1 MKKIVICGGHLTPA
15 LALLEELA
23 KRRNL
28 KIFFFGRKFAT
39 EGSSNLSVEYH
50 SISACNIPFISLT
63 TGRWQRK
70 FTQYTLTSLAKIPI
84 GFAQSLFYLLK
95 IRPNLIVSFGGYLS
109 VPVVFAGWLLGIE
122 IVCHEQSIVPG
133 LATKINSLFAK
144 KVFLTWSQS
153 QHYFGTKG
161 EVIGNLTRKAIFQ
174 KITRNQKIQD
184 FLDKKGKL
192 IFITGGNQGSHFL
205 NTKIASLLPKLKN
218 YLIFHQVGTA
228 NFQGD
233 QDNAKQVKRENYF
246 VVTWLD
252 SSDFGAVTNRADL
265 LISRSGANTVWD
277 LAILA
282 KIAILVPLP
291 IAAGHEQETNAQILQ
306 KAGSALIIRQDE
318 LTPAKLLDAIS
329 QMFVRINQHQ
339 KAARNL
345 QKILPRD
352 ATAKFTTYCLSF
364 LK

>member
-39 EGSSNLSVEYH
+39 EGSSNLSVEYR

-84 GFAQSLFYLLK
+84 GFAQSLFYLVK
-95 IRPNLIVSFGGYLS
+95 TKPNLIISFGGYLS
-109 VPVVFAGWLLGIE
+109 VPVVFAGWLLGIDS
-122 IVCHEQSIVPG
+122 IGHEQSIVPG
-133 LATKINSLFAK
+133 LATKINSLFVK
-144 KVFLTWSQS
+144 KVFLTWPQTKR
-153 QHYFGTKG
+153 YFDAKG

-184 FLDKKGKL
+184 FLDKKGRL
-192 IFITGGNQGSHFL
+192 VFITGGNQGSHFL
-205 NTKIASLLPKLKN
+205 NTLVASLVPKLKD
-218 YLIFHQVGTA
+218 YLILHQVGTA

-233 QDNAKQVKRENYF
+233 LDRAKQIKRNNYF
-246 VVTWLD
+246 AVTWLD
-252 SSDFGAVTNRADL
+252 SPDFGAVANRADL
-265 LISRSGANTVWD
+265 VISRSGANTVWD

-291 IAAGHEQETNAQILQ
+291 IAAGHEQEANAQILQ
-306 KAGSALIIRQDE
+306 KAGSALIIKQDE
-318 LTPAKLLDAIS
+318 LTPTKLLDAIS
-329 QMFVRINQHQ
+329 QMFVRINQYQ
-339 KAARNL
+339 KAARQF
-345 QKILPRD
+345 QKTLPRD